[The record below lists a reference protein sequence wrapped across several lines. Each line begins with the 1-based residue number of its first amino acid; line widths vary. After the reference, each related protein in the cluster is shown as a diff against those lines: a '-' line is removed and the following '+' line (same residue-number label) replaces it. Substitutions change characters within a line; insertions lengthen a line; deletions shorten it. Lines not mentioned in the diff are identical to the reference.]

1 MKKSSFARV
10 LATGVVALTAFHMST
25 ANASIVTY
33 ANEGAFVLATGANNA
48 MPSGFPNLGSATPP
62 AITVGSV
69 TFRSPPPSSI
79 VSGNLGL
86 AIADWSTLLPGFDLA
101 ITGLEDL
108 DIIPAGPIFALGFP
122 IVEPSES
129 GNATDTCNTT
139 PCVDS
144 TFTVTLKSGDTI
156 VGSFTFNAPNDV
168 AAFVGVSST
177 VAFDL
182 VEIRETT
189 GTNDNEYF
197 GPVFTSTRAVI
208 AVPEP
213 APLALLAVG
222 LLGLG
227 LVARRK
233 KL

>member
-1 MKKSSFARV
+1 MKISSLARL
-10 LATGVVALTAFHMST
+10 LATGVVALTAFQISQ
-25 ANASIVTY
+25 ASASIVTY
-33 ANEGAFVLATGANNA
+33 ANEGAFLLATGANNA

-62 AITVGSV
+62 TLTVGSV
-69 TFRSPPPSSI
+69 TFRARPPSSI

-101 ITGLEDL
+101 ISGIEDL
-108 DIIPAGPIFALGFP
+108 DIIPSGPIFAVGLPF
-122 IVEPSES
+122 VEPSES
-129 GNATDTCNTT
+129 GNTSDTCNTT

-144 TFTVTLKSGDTI
+144 TFTVTLKSGNVT

-177 VAFDL
+177 IAFNL

-197 GPVFTSTRAVI
+197 GPVFTSSRAVI
-208 AVPEP
+208 AVAEP
-213 APLALLAVG
+213 VPLALLGMG

-227 LVARRK
+227 IIGRRK